1 MTAKKKEPGFDAK
14 LAELRRIVAKLESE
28 DLPLEDG
35 VALFKEGAALAK
47 GCRNQLESAKNE
59 VTLYSKGLLEG
70 LLEPSELDGDAN
82 RSEGDDKDEDEG
94 VSF

>member
-35 VALFKEGAALAK
+35 VALFKEGVALAK
-47 GCRNQLESAKNE
+47 GCRNQLKSAKNE
-59 VTLYSKGLLEG
+59 VALSSRG
-70 LLEPSELDGDAN
+70 LLEPFELEGDAN